1 MAKKKHPQT
10 STTKE
15 FLKSALVVIGAS
27 ILVRS
32 TVVQAYH
39 VTSGSMEDTIL
50 TGDFV
55 IADKITYG
63 TQVPDR
69 LPFFE
74 TKVPSFHM
82 PGFRDPQP
90 GDLVIIE
97 SPEDESKDLFK
108 RCIAVG
114 GQTVEIRNK
123 IIFIDGKPFE
133 NPPGVKNTDP
143 RVLPSRFIARDNY
156 APYKVPDDHI
166 FVVGDNRDNSYDSRY
181 FGPIPLDNIKAR
193 PRLILFS
200 RDVLHPIW
208 ELTRSIRWGR
218 FGLL

>member
-1 MAKKKHPQT
+1 MSRRAT
-10 STTKE
+10 IFE
-15 FLKSALVVIGAS
+15 FVKSAAVVVLIS

-55 IADKITYG
+55 IADKFTYG

-69 LPFFE
+69 LPFLE
-74 TKVPSFHM
+74 TKVPSFLM

-97 SPEDESKDLFK
+97 SPEDATKDLFK
-108 RCIAVG
+108 RCVAVA

-123 IIFIDGKPFE
+123 VILIDGVPFK
-133 NPPGVKNTDP
+133 NAPGVKHTDR
-143 RVLPSRFIARDNY
+143 RVLPARFLGRDNFG
-156 APYKVPDDHI
+156 PDRVPDGHI

-181 FGPIPLDNIKAR
+181 FGPIPLRNIKAH
-193 PRLILFS
+193 PLIIAFS
-200 RDVLHPIW
+200 RNNDHPIW
-208 ELTRSIRWGR
+208 QITKAFRWGR
-218 FGLL
+218 FGSIE